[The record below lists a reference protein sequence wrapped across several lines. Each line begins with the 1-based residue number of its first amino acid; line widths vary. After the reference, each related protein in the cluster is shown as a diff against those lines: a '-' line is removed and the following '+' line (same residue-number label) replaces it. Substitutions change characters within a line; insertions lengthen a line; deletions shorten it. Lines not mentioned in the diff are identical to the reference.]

1 MCQGPSAFKE
11 DIPFAQ
17 NALSTSLCLKPI
29 HHQSSSMPPSS
40 HISKQTLPLPHTY
53 LQPEELFRLLLNS
66 VHTCATQHNS
76 QELITTCSYVHLN

>member
-17 NALSTSLCLKPI
+17 NALSTSLYLKPTP
-29 HHQSSSMPPSS
+29 HQSSSMSPSS
-40 HISKQTLPLPHTY
+40 HISKQTLPFPHIY
-53 LQPEELFRLLLNS
+53 LQPEELFRLLLKL
-66 VHTCATQHNS
+66 VHTCATQHCS